1 MRAAVTRQTR
11 SGRFINTEEC
21 VSPETALEG
30 FLGHFSSPFTVRRL
44 EVGEPAD
51 LVLLTRP
58 WSEARDR
65 LNSEDVRMTWCHGET
80 TFEQGILSDAE

>member
-1 MRAAVTRQTR
+1 MRAAVKRQTH

-30 FLGHFSSPFTVRRL
+30 YLGHFSSPFTVRGL
-44 EVGEPAD
+44 NVGGPAD

-65 LNSEDVRMTWCHGET
+65 LDSEDVRMTWCHGEA
-80 TFEQGILSDAE
+80 TFEREILSDAE